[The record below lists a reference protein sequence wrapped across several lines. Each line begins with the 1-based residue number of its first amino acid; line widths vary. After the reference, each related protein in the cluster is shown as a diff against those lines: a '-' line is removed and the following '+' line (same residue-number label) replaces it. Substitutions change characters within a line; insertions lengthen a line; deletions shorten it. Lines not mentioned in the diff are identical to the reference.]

1 MSDDNEPSPSA
12 HEAPR
17 IQRREREERLR
28 IAKDH
33 TYSSLLSSEDPLNR
47 FGADLAKAFERLE
60 ADGACGTSRYGSAID
75 VFDEMYRRR
84 MLAETAMPSVHT
96 MADALVAEWASVTD
110 GHGREYLGLKCG
122 IRGIDDLLNGWDG
135 LALLGAEPNI
145 GKTVLLSQI
154 GRGIVENDP
163 GAAFVF
169 FSFEMSV
176 RSIMRREMCRASTLP
191 HRVLLQGSTEL
202 ATVRRSDAERREFK
216 AWNERD
222 RKNALAARDKAMSDD
237 TYRRTFVVGPEA
249 VRSMN
254 IAHRDPLGPMRDIVE
269 EALTQSRCE
278 RAFIGIDYLQRIP
291 VDQRAAR
298 SDLDRDERT
307 MEAVHSFQRAL
318 ALPVLAIAEFRK
330 ADFAKAGDA
339 RGSMADFAGSR
350 RLAYSADTLVTMT
363 SATDS
368 DEPRDKMVNG
378 YSERIRDIDL
388 RVLKARDGG
397 RRGMVPLEF
406 AIERNLFR
414 EGKRAAK

>member
-1 MSDDNEPSPSA
+1 MRDN
-12 HEAPR
+12 
-17 IQRREREERLR
+17 L
-28 IAKDH
+28 
-33 TYSSLLSSEDPLNR
+33 
-47 FGADLAKAFERLE
+47 AD
-60 ADGACGTSRYGSAID
+60 
-75 VFDEMYRRR
+75 
-84 MLAETAMPSVHT
+84 
-96 MADALVAEWASVTD
+96 EWAQVTR

-176 RSIMRREMCRASTLP
+176 RSIMRREMVRASTLP
-191 HRVLLQGSTEL
+191 HRILLQGSTDIPRKEWPE
-202 ATVRRSDAERREFK
+202 AERLAYK

-222 RKNALAARDKAMSDD
+222 RTNALAARDKASRDD

-249 VRSMN
+249 VRSMHL
-254 IAHRDPLGPMRDIVE
+254 HRREGLGPMRDIVE
-269 EALTQSRCE
+269 MAQASSGCE
-278 RAFIGIDYLQRIP
+278 RVFVGIDYLQRIP
-291 VDQRAAR
+291 VDQSAAR

-307 MEAVHSFQRAL
+307 MEAVHSFQRSL
-318 ALPVLAIAEFRK
+318 AHPVLAIAEFRK
-330 ADFAKAGDA
+330 ADFAKSGDA

-363 SATDS
+363 SATES
-368 DEPRDKMVNG
+368 DEPREAELNG
-378 YSERIRDIDL
+378 YMERVRDIDL

-397 RRGMVPLEF
+397 HRGKVALEF
-406 AIERNLFR
+406 VIERNLFR
-414 EGKRAAK
+414 EGKRK

>member
-1 MSDDNEPSPSA
+1 MSDTQRQSKADPVERFRKDIEAATKRLKESGGATTSALDAGIDTFLNAIGYGTGDSLPSVRSM
-12 HEAPR
+12 R
-17 IQRREREERLR
+17 
-28 IAKDH
+28 D
-33 TYSSLLSSEDPLNR
+33 
-47 FGADLAKAFERLE
+47 DLA
-60 ADGACGTSRYGSAID
+60 D
-75 VFDEMYRRR
+75 
-84 MLAETAMPSVHT
+84 
-96 MADALVAEWASVTD
+96 EWAQVTR

-176 RSIMRREMCRASTLP
+176 RSIMRREMVRASTLP
-191 HRVLLQGSTEL
+191 HRILLQGST
-202 ATVRRSDAERREFK
+202 DIPRREWPESERLAYK

-222 RKNALAARDKAMSDD
+222 RKNAFHARDKAKEDD
-237 TYRRTFVVGPEA
+237 TYRRTFIVGPEA

-269 EALTQSRCE
+269 GALAESGCE

-291 VDQRAAR
+291 VDQSAAR

-307 MEAVHSFQRAL
+307 MEAVHSFQRSL
-318 ALPVLAIAEFRK
+318 KHPVLAIAEFRK
-330 ADFAKAGDA
+330 ADFAKTADA

-368 DEPRDKMVNG
+368 DEPREAELNG
-378 YSERIRDIDL
+378 YMERVRDIDL

-397 RRGMVPLEF
+397 HRGKVALEF
-406 AIERNLFR
+406 VIDRNLFR
-414 EGKRAAK
+414 EGKRK